1 MKSSKGN
8 GRPGR
13 SRTARRGP
21 HKKAAMKRAGKR
33 RPRKNRYT
41 HIVFGL
47 AVVAVIVF
55 IFTRD
60 DSDLPEP
67 TPTTSPPTT
76 VATTQTTKVATA
88 TTPPTTTT
96 AAAEPAASAASTT
109 STAAPQEV
117 TQVLNQVTVAYVEGL
132 IGFKDSM
139 TELVSELT
147 AANLAWDDRD
157 ATGVSFRETASA
169 LADIVD
175 RTRALAESVTDHPV
189 PSVLEDLHR
198 GPLGPVEQ
206 AAGLVPS
213 AEAVLEGLRIPA
225 PDDGSTRRAALADFN
240 AAAEEFGRSVDELT
254 RHVEE
259 NVGALGVTVPASTT
273 TPTSTTQPPRE
284 LSDEAVAY
292 IEGLTRFKEVLA
304 ELAAEG
310 NAASQALGQQSR
322 DRCPLPGYGRRPA
335 RDDRPGPGLR
345 GTSARPPGSRSNRT
359 TRRRAYRAGCPVGS
373 TGRSGAGGTPYS
385 RSRGRL
391 GTTGRSRRLQRRR
404 RSLRQQR
411 GHPDQPHRRERGV
424 SGFGEGNLEVCLQDN
439 LPCPACMPRRHSTD
453 RPLAADSRHCPSGS
467 LDTAEALGSKAHPAG
482 DGRL

>member
-1 MKSSKGN
+1 
-8 GRPGR
+8 
-13 SRTARRGP
+13 
-21 HKKAAMKRAGKR
+21 MKRAGKR

-310 NAASQALGQQSR
+310 NAASQAWDNKAETGAPYR
-322 DRCPLPGYGRRPA
+322 A
-335 RDDRPGPGLR
+335 TAAALR
-345 GTSARPPGSRSNRT
+345 GMIDQARAFGEQ
-359 TRRRAYRAGCPVGS
+359 V
-373 TGRSGAGGTPYS
+373 
-385 RSRGRL
+385 
-391 GTTGRSRRLQRRR
+391 
-404 RSLRQQR
+404 R
-411 GHPDQPHRRERGV
+411 GHPVPGPI
-424 SGFGEGNLEVCLQDN
+424 GPLGEGPIEQAARL
-439 LPCPACMPRRHSTD
+439 A
-453 RPLAADSRHCPSGS
+453 PLAEAVLEGLRIPAPEDGSVRRAALADFNAA
-467 LDTAEALGSKAHPAG
+467 AEAFANSVDILISHIDENAVSLGLVKG
-482 DGRL
+482 T